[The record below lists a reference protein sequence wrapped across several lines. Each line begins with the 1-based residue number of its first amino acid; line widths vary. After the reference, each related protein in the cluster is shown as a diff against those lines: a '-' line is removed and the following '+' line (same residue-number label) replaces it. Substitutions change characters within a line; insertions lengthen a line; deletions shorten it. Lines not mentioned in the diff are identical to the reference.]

1 MRTARHLSPV
11 LLGAV
16 LALTA
21 CGAPDGGEPEAEPAT
36 EAASVPCGPPEPD
49 PERLSVGDGAFP
61 VTVTDAT
68 GEVTV
73 EEAPERIVSLSA
85 SHTEMLFAIGAGDR
99 VEAAD
104 EYSDYPEEAPTTS
117 LSGFEPSVEA
127 ITEYDPDLVLL
138 ARSAEATAAQLK
150 DVGIPSLVLDAAQDL
165 EDTYAQIRMLGDVTG
180 HTEEADAEATRVE
193 DEFNAIVEG
202 VCEETGDAGLSFY
215 QELDETSYSATSD
228 TFVGQIYA
236 SFGLVNIADEADA
249 DGAAGGYPQLS
260 QEYVVEQNP
269 DLIFLSYGD
278 ESTVADVAGR
288 PAFDTV
294 TAVRNDA
301 VYLLDADIASRW
313 GPRVVEFAELVGQ
326 AVTENAAD

>member
-49 PERLSVGDGAFP
+49 PERLSVGDGTFP

-138 ARSAEATAAQLK
+138 ARSAEATAAQLE
-150 DVGIPSLVLDAAQDL
+150 DVGIPSLVLD
-165 EDTYAQIRMLGDVTG
+165 
-180 HTEEADAEATRVE
+180 
-193 DEFNAIVEG
+193 
-202 VCEETGDAGLSFY
+202 
-215 QELDETSYSATSD
+215 
-228 TFVGQIYA
+228 
-236 SFGLVNIADEADA
+236 
-249 DGAAGGYPQLS
+249 
-260 QEYVVEQNP
+260 
-269 DLIFLSYGD
+269 
-278 ESTVADVAGR
+278 
-288 PAFDTV
+288 
-294 TAVRNDA
+294 
-301 VYLLDADIASRW
+301 
-313 GPRVVEFAELVGQ
+313 
-326 AVTENAAD
+326 